1 MTIKRNIGRGRRVR
15 AACVVV
21 AVLAAGCS
29 REPTQVDLLYQQ
41 GQQSFANAAYAQARS
56 QLEEAAKLDPR
67 RADVSFLLG
76 EVAQAQGDIAAALA
90 YYAATIQVDSDHVDA
105 RLRAARLL
113 LDIGDTAQPDNFLRY
128 VRDFRPNDPRLLTL
142 EVVLRERNG
151 DAEGAMAQA
160 LRLLAADPGA
170 PDAALLVAELYR
182 RHQHFDK
189 GEPVL
194 RASLVKHPREPR
206 LRFELAQNL
215 IAQQRPREGEE
226 LLRELIAEQPNTFAY
241 QQRLAE
247 LYVTENRVDEAEQRL
262 RDAVRAE
269 PSDEHRLL
277 VLADFLAIH
286 RSPFLAEQE
295 LVNGI
300 FNRPDSFQLRMALG
314 TIYERMLNLDG
325 AEKLYREAADLARQ
339 GAAQTTARLRAA
351 DVLLRAGQAEEAEA
365 QIALVLQGEPE
376 NLDALLIHGKVVMAR
391 GRPDVAIED
400 FRKVLQQRSESFDV
414 LAMLVRAY
422 VASGQADLAEGGLR
436 RAIEVQPNHSG
447 ARLEL
452 IQLLAVA
459 RRHDDALREVD
470 RALAAIPNDL
480 AILQTRVELLM
491 AKQEWDLAE
500 AQARQIQDLY
510 PQAIAG
516 YLQLGHIYFTQNRF
530 DKAEET
536 YKIAVAQAPLDHSAL
551 QSLVQAIAM
560 NEGLPA
566 AQNYLEGFLKGYV
579 NHPTAYNIIGEL
591 YAQRNE
597 HTKAEAAFARAY
609 QLNPTWVLPYINLAK
624 LYQLRGELEAAVQV
638 FLNGL
643 AIVPDSVQLAMLLA
657 LTYEQLGWDQDA
669 IDTYEGVLAKRPAL
683 DPAVNSLA
691 LLLAKRQGDPEA
703 GQRAVQL
710 AERFRD
716 SPSPVFR
723 DTLGWVYY
731 LTGNVDAARDVFERA
746 VAQFPNL
753 PQLRYH
759 LGRVYVSLG
768 RREEALAHIR
778 QAVETR
784 VPFAGFEEAEKLLG
798 ELQATDHTPA
808 AR

>member
-1 MTIKRNIGRGRRVR
+1 MMIKRNTSRGMHAL
-15 AACVVV
+15 AACI
-21 AVLAAGCS
+21 VLAAGAAGCS
-29 REPTQVDLLYQQ
+29 REPTQADLLYQQ
-41 GQQSFANAAYAQARS
+41 AQHNIANAAYPQART
-56 QLEEAAKLDPR
+56 QLEEAAKLEPR
-67 RADVSFLLG
+67 RADVFLLLG
-76 EVAQAQGDIAAALA
+76 EVAQEQGDISGALA
-90 YYAATIQVDSDHVDA
+90 YYGESIKIDADSIDA
-105 RLRAARLL
+105 RLRIARLL
-113 LDIGDTAQPDNFLRY
+113 LDIGDTAQADSFLRY

-151 DAEGAMAQA
+151 DAEGAMSQA
-160 LRLLAADPGA
+160 LKLLAADPGA
-170 PDAALLVAELYR
+170 TDAALLVAELYR
-182 RHQHFDK
+182 RHRQLDK
-189 GEPVL
+189 GEQVV
-194 RASLVKHPREPR
+194 RASLVKHPGEPT

-226 LLRELIAEQPNTFAY
+226 LLRELIAEQPNTFVY

-262 RDAVRAE
+262 RDAVRAD

-277 VLADFLAIH
+277 VLADFLGVH

-314 TIYERMLNLDG
+314 AIYERILNLDG
-325 AEKLYREAADLARQ
+325 AEKVYREAANVARQ
-339 GAAQTTARLRAA
+339 AAAQITARLRAA

-365 QIALVLQGEPE
+365 QIALVLQADPE
-376 NLDALLIHGKVVMAR
+376 NLDGLLLHGRVAMVR

-400 FRKVLQQRSESFDV
+400 FRKVLQLRSESFDV

-422 VASGQADLAEGGLR
+422 VASGQADLAEAGLR
-436 RAIEVQPNHSG
+436 RAIEVQPTHPG

-459 RRHDDALREVD
+459 RRHDEALQEVD
-470 RALAAIPNDL
+470 RALAVMPNEL

-491 AKQEWDLAE
+491 AKQEWDQAE

-516 YLQLGHIYFTQNRF
+516 YMQLGHIYFTQNRF

-536 YKIAVAQAPLDHSAL
+536 YKIAVAQAPLDHQAL

-560 NEGLPA
+560 NEGLPS

-691 LLLAKRQGDPEA
+691 LLLAKRHADTEGSK
-703 GQRAVQL
+703 RAVQL

-731 LTGNVDAARDVFERA
+731 LTGNIDAAREVFERA
-746 VAQFPNL
+746 VAEFPNL

-759 LGRVYVSLG
+759 LGRVYASLG
-768 RREEALAHIR
+768 RRDEALAHVK
-778 QAVETR
+778 QAVDTR
-784 VPFAGFEEAEKLLG
+784 VPFTGFEEAEKLLS
-798 ELQATDHTPA
+798 ELQAAAQTPA
-808 AR
+808 PR